1 MTILDSGADAG
12 DSNAVRLIPIT
23 VLVSLSVS
31 VSVSLS
37 VSLSVSVV
45 PVMFLGFHS
54 PLNYFDVPAR

>member
-31 VSVSLS
+31 LS
-37 VSLSVSVV
+37 VSAV